1 MRKIEEI
8 IIHCT
13 DTYSDM
19 DVDIELIRK
28 WHVEERGWSD
38 VGYHYLI
45 RRDGSVETGRDIN
58 RPGAHAVGHNSHSIG
73 LAIAGGKA
81 RGDESPTNFTQAQWD
96 SLEDFVVSLVEQ
108 FPDPNVIG
116 HNNVS
121 KKACPTFNVK
131 KWWGEL

>member
-1 MRKIEEI
+1 
-8 IIHCT
+8 
-13 DTYSDM
+13 M

-45 RRDGSVETGRDIN
+45 RRDGSVETGRDIE

-81 RGDESPTNFTQAQWD
+81 RGDESPTNFTQAQWN

-108 FPDPNVIG
+108 FPDANVIG
-116 HNNVS
+116 HNEVS
-121 KKACPTFNVK
+121 SKDCPTFDVK
-131 KWWGEL
+131 QWWSEL

>member
-81 RGDESPTNFTQAQWD
+81 RGDESATNFTQAQWN

-108 FPDPNVIG
+108 FPDANVIG
-116 HNNVS
+116 HNDVS
-121 KKACPTFNVK
+121 SKDCPTFDVK
-131 KWWGEL
+131 QWWSEL

>member
-13 DTYSDM
+13 DTFADM

-45 RRDGSVETGRDIN
+45 RRDGSVETGRDIH
-58 RPGAHAVGHNSHSIG
+58 RPGAHAVGHNKHSIG
-73 LAIAGGKA
+73 LAITGGKA
-81 RGDESPTNFTQAQWD
+81 RGDESATNFTQAQWN

-108 FPDPNVIG
+108 FPDASVIG

-121 KKACPTFNVK
+121 KKACPTFDVK
-131 KWWGEL
+131 KWWNEL